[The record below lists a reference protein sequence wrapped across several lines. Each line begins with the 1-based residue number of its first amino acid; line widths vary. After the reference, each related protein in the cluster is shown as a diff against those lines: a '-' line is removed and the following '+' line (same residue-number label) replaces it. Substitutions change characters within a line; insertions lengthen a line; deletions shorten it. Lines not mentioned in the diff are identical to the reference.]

1 MVVADANGVLST
13 QAITGVDTTSLSNRI
28 NLKLN
33 ISDTAS
39 MLSGYQSAINS
50 KQAAITLTTTGTSG
64 AATFTSNTLNIP
76 QYQAAGTYVTS
87 VTGTSPIVSSG
98 GTTPAISIPA
108 ATSSVNGYLSST
120 DWSTFNG
127 KESALTFSSPLVRT
141 TNTIS
146 IPVAT
151 TSVNGYLSATDWTT
165 FNNKVSSATLSGYL
179 PLTGGTL
186 TGALGGTTA
195 SFSSSLEA
203 GKSGALTVGD
213 LFVDN
218 PNKTLYVG
226 RQSSTGG
233 DNTIFIVRNRLNTP
247 YFYINPSN
255 DFAYFN
261 NSNVGIGTTT
271 DAGYKLD
278 VNGTGRFSGT
288 GYSVFQGSAYLQTA
302 ASTGLSFGY
311 NRSGGNGES
320 TIVWGAPASGFNFE
334 IASVIS
340 GVITPR
346 LTITNTGAA
355 TFSSSVTAN
364 ILNSTSAGSTQLFL
378 KSTGGGSNRDWQ
390 FQTNETAAGDLSIMQ
405 STTAGGATYSR
416 IFNLSP
422 TGAATFSGN
431 VIMSKATPL
440 LVLNDVSGS
449 GAQIGSFS
457 NNLNLID
464 NATGTKGLIIS
475 LSTGAATFSSLGT
488 GTVTASSGTLSTV
501 SDSSYKIADGFIEDA
516 LPSVMNLK
524 PRYFYWKDKSG
535 LDTTI
540 RQLGFYAQEVN
551 SAIGEEAANTPK
563 KDSPWGI
570 NDRSVI
576 AMLTKAIQE
585 QQAQIKE
592 LQTEIQTLKNK

>member
-1 MVVADANGVLST
+1 
-13 QAITGVDTTSLSNRI
+13 
-28 NLKLN
+28 
-33 ISDTAS
+33 
-39 MLSGYQSAINS
+39 MLS
-50 KQAAITLTTTGTSG
+50 
-64 AATFTSNTLNIP
+64 
-76 QYQAAGTYVTS
+76 
-87 VTGTSPIVSSG
+87 
-98 GTTPAISIPA
+98 
-108 ATSSVNGYLSST
+108 
-120 DWSTFNG
+120 
-127 KESALTFSSPLVRT
+127 
-141 TNTIS
+141 
-146 IPVAT
+146 
-151 TSVNGYLSATDWTT
+151 
-165 FNNKVSSATLSGYL
+165 
-179 PLTGGTL
+179 
-186 TGALGGTTA
+186 
-195 SFSSSLEA
+195 
-203 GKSGALTVGD
+203 D
-213 LFVDN
+213 L
-218 PNKTLYVG
+218 
-226 RQSSTGG
+226 
-233 DNTIFIVRNRLNTP
+233 I
-247 YFYINPSN
+247 
-255 DFAYFN
+255 
-261 NSNVGIGTTT
+261 